1 MTKTLVCLGYGYT
14 ARALARRLARDG
26 GWRVVGT
33 ARSEGSADAARRE
46 GVGALF
52 WTDAAF
58 KAEAFA
64 AADAVLVSTPPDGDG
79 CPAFRAA
86 SAALRQSRPTWI
98 GYLSANSV
106 YGDYGGA
113 WIDEEAPLRAVSE
126 RGLAR
131 IAAEN
136 SWRSLGATL
145 FRLPG
150 IYGPGRSAIDSV
162 RSGRAQ
168 RIYKEGQVFNRIHVD
183 DIAAGLAAAIARPDA
198 GAVFNL
204 SDDEPAA
211 PQDVIAYACALLGQ
225 EPPPL
230 VPIAE
235 ARLSEMA
242 ASFYDENKRVRNERM
257 KRDLGVVLQYPTYR
271 EGLRAL
277 AKESNP

>member
-1 MTKTLVCLGYGYT
+1 MKTLICLGYGYT
-14 ARALARRLARDG
+14 ARALARRLARDR

-33 ARSEGSADAARRE
+33 VRSEGSAGDIRRDGGAA
-46 GVGALF
+46 LL

-58 KAEAFA
+58 RAESFA
-64 AADAVLVSTPPDGDG
+64 EADAVLVSTPPDGGG

-86 SAALRQSRPTWI
+86 GDAIWAARPGWI

-113 WIDEEAPLRAVSE
+113 WIDETAALRATSE

-131 IAAEN
+131 IAAEDA
-136 SWRSLGATL
+136 WKSLGARL

-162 RSGRAQ
+162 RAGRAQ
-168 RIYKEGQVFNRIHVD
+168 RVFKEGQVFNRIHVE
-183 DIAAGLAAAIARPDA
+183 DIAAGLAASIANPGA

-204 SDDEPAA
+204 SDDEPAP
-211 PQDVIAYACALLGQ
+211 PQDVIAYACMLLDA

-257 KRDLGVVLQYPTYR
+257 KRDLGVGLQYPTYR

-277 AKESNP
+277 AEAANA